1 MSGSEPGEM
10 ALESSRAMVMPK
22 FDMHTYTSIFT
33 TKDLKEAIM
42 KYCIPTD
49 LHPCLPPPGLTM
61 DKLSPKYTRIYI
73 EQLEQRCLRIPFSTF
88 FLVVIRHFGMHISQL
103 VPMVSEAMPWRH
115 TDTDVRDDFLNN
127 YNEEHAAIS
136 VVSLC
141 PSPHHLLYV
150 CGLTTVCRHPEL
162 SYTIK
167 NPEGKGNTCSSCAD
181 YGRLFTAPGMEWNGC
196 EQGRSLSGKNQ
207 HSQLRTTPPLAVGE
221 PIPEKSPSQK
231 AIEKL
236 DTQID
241 AAKEKKDKQNL
252 AKNQAKRT
260 ISITLLHQAAPKPV
274 DEPITFAPWNTVRD
288 ATAGVRT
295 TYVEKEGVE
304 HVASS
309 DVRSFHSAH
318 HEGDDESTTE
328 HQFVSEWGLRNDL
341 RICFVRVCKE
351 LNSHLATPA
360 QEEFLSGLSNVEFV
374 SRAYQTLRR
383 CVLSQGELLK
393 RHELLNHDHVDLRN
407 RSDTQRGELNR
418 LRTDL
423 QIQMQANSR
432 LSKQLSLLE
441 TIHSSCSDTKRELAD
456 RQLVDAEEKIQLP
469 EEEKNSLVAQ
479 LAQAEMDC
487 QKIVKEFIPV
497 VVHRLHTSV
506 EYWKSLVAPVGLCFT
521 AGWLEGLSL
530 EKKEDEIAKML
541 YGCSD
546 LDIEGSK
553 TWKDRHREL
562 FTMQYPYVQKFVD
575 SYLLSLD
582 DLMKVSSD
590 VPAPAEDKTRPSTEN
605 DDTGLAR

>member
-49 LHPCLPPPGLTM
+49 LHPRLPPPGLTM
-61 DKLSPKYTRIYI
+61 DKLSPKYTRIYV
-73 EQLEQRCLRIPFSTF
+73 EQLEQRCLRILFSTF

-103 VPMVSEAMPWRH
+103 VPIGMNRVILFEISYRSLDINPPSPYFRAVSNAMPWRH

-127 YNEEHAAIS
+127 YNEEHAERLAIS

-141 PSPHHLLYV
+141 PSPRHLLFV

-181 YGRLFTAPGMEWNGC
+181 YGRLFTAP
-196 EQGRSLSGKNQ
+196 
-207 HSQLRTTPPLAVGE
+207 AVGE

-231 AIEKL
+231 AIEKP

-252 AKNQAKRT
+252 AKNQAKRAGEGG
-260 ISITLLHQAAPKPV
+260 SMAAPKPV

-295 TYVEKEGVE
+295 TYVEKEE

-309 DVRSFHSAH
+309 DVHSFHSAH

-328 HQFVSEWGLRNDL
+328 HQFVPEWGLRNDL

-360 QEEFLSGLSNVEFV
+360 QEEFLSGLSNVEVV

-407 RSDTQRGELNR
+407 RSDTQLGELNR
-418 LRTDL
+418 LRTEL

-562 FTMQYPYVQKFVD
+562 FTMQYPYVQKFAD

-590 VPAPAEDKTRPSTEN
+590 VPAPTEDKTRPSTEN